1 MPNALLRYFEVVPKQ
16 NFGEPKVTFGTATR
30 ILGSIRKVSLS
41 GFGFGRGLE
50 RDGEPDR
57 VTLTPDVIDKLF
69 DLIGVCVEEAGV
81 VLDRLDEEWDG
92 SEEAHTLLIGLLMAA
107 KELNDRFRQRR
118 RTRPVAEVVDVDR
131 PPSLPQLAG
140 AAGVSPHY
148 RCRARSPR
156 TTLRSRTRAA
166 SFLEFYGAIVG
177 TVALA
182 ISALTAWIGWRVYRT
197 DAPRIH
203 IELSM
208 STLGGLGELSGVFHL
223 QVTNVGKRPTT
234 LTEAGIPTP
243 TRARLGPTP
252 LRTL

>member
-118 RTRPVAEVVDVDR
+118 RTRPVAH
-131 PPSLPQLAG
+131 G
-140 AAGVSPHY
+140 
-148 RCRARSPR
+148 
-156 TTLRSRTRAA
+156 
-166 SFLEFYGAIVG
+166 
-177 TVALA
+177 
-182 ISALTAWIGWRVYRT
+182 
-197 DAPRIH
+197 APRA
-203 IELSM
+203 
-208 STLGGLGELSGVFHL
+208 GGLGVVLAAAAA
-223 QVTNVGKRPTT
+223 VGRCRGRF
-234 LTEAGIPTP
+234 A
-243 TRARLGPTP
+243 P
-252 LRTL
+252 LPL

>member
-118 RTRPVAEVVDVDR
+118 RTRPVAEVLDVDR
-131 PPSLPQLAG
+131 PPSGAG
-140 AAGVSPHY
+140 KRIPR
-148 RCRARSPR
+148 RCGRASSAVATRARS
-156 TTLRSRTRAA
+156 
-166 SFLEFYGAIVG
+166 G
-177 TVALA
+177 TARREPVVLA
-182 ISALTAWIGWRVYRT
+182 
-197 DAPRIH
+197 
-203 IELSM
+203 
-208 STLGGLGELSGVFHL
+208 
-223 QVTNVGKRPTT
+223 
-234 LTEAGIPTP
+234 
-243 TRARLGPTP
+243 
-252 LRTL
+252 